1 MNRDL
6 PQFGLEFEKM
16 ERFNPE
22 AATGAALQKRLF
34 LKKLKNS
41 QKKSLYCI
49 LFYQKESP
57 HRCFS
62 VNFYKFLI
70 ATSLAKHLWVTASVN
85 FYP

>member
-41 QKKSLYCI
+41 QKKVCIVFFFIKKSL
-49 LFYQKESP
+49 
-57 HRCFS
+57 HTG
-62 VNFYKFLI
+62 V
-70 ATSLAKHLWVTASVN
+70 SL
-85 FYP
+85 